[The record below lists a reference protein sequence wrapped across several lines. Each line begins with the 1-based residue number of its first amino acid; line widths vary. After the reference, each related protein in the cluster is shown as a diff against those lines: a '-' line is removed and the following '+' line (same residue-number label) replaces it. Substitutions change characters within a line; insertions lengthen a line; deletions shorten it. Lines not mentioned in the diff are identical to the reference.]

1 MRYSVE
7 QLDACLD
14 IIRLNAAQGEEFNNS
29 AQCVG
34 YLLEQ
39 GVEQADAFELWSAA
53 EVIEELGIY
62 G

>member
-1 MRYSVE
+1 MRYSID

-14 IIRLNAAQGEEFNNS
+14 IIRLNAADNESFNNS

-39 GVEQADAFELWSAA
+39 GVDRSDAFSLWSAA
-53 EVIEELGIY
+53 EIIDELGIY
-62 G
+62 E